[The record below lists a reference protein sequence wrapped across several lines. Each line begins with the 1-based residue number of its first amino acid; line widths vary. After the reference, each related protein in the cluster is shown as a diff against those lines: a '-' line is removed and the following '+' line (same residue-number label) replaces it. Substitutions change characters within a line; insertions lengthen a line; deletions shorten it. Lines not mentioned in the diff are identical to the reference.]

1 MPVFAAIKAGAFMKS
16 VPQSAALNNVRL
28 PEFPVWHQKLLS
40 GNSAEFFRTSNSSQ
54 LQPAVDYKGATP
66 AHVAV
71 AVSSSPAVINAAI
84 DGEWLLCRVEYV
96 RMRWTCNTHS
106 VMPVDPMSATDL
118 TGRNLLHCCGSS
130 EAISQVNSRSVFG
143 FSTS

>member
-1 MPVFAAIKAGAFMKS
+1 MIKIQTKCAQDELSLALQSDVSAISVGAFAMPVFAAIKAGSFMKS
-16 VPQSAALNNVRL
+16 VPQSAALNDVRL

-40 GNSAEFFRTSNSSQ
+40 GNCAEFFRTSNSAQ

-84 DGEWLLCRVEYV
+84 DGARLPCG
-96 RMRWTCNTHS
+96 
-106 VMPVDPMSATDL
+106 VDYACVKMDM
-118 TGRNLLHCCGSS
+118 
-130 EAISQVNSRSVFG
+130 
-143 FSTS
+143 